1 MTRPVVAFI
10 SDFGTRD
17 HYVAAMKGVV
27 ARALPDAQLIDIT
40 HEIAPGDVIEAGW
53 VLAAAWRDL
62 PDGTVVVAV
71 VDPGVGSDR
80 RGIAI
85 QAHGRRAVGPDNGL
99 LELVAR
105 GSSDGEAVEL
115 TVRALWR
122 HPVSPVFHGRD
133 IFSPIAARLATGAAL
148 REVGDTIDSIVPYPI
163 RPPQRRPDGAAAGH
177 VVHVDRFGNV
187 VTDIGK
193 ELVPRGNVTVGVGST
208 VVSRLVG
215 YYAEAEKDEL
225 VALINSAGYLE
236 LSMLGARAADRLNA
250 KRGAVVEVRPAR

>member
-1 MTRPVVAFI
+1 MTRPVVALL

-17 HYVAAMKGVV
+17 QYVSAMKGVV
-27 ARALPDAQLIDIT
+27 AKALPDVQLIDIT
-40 HEIAPGDVIEAGW
+40 HEITPGDVTEAGW
-53 VLAAAWRDL
+53 ILATAWRDL
-62 PDGTVVVAV
+62 PEGTVVIAV
-71 VDPGVGSDR
+71 VDPGVGSER

-85 QAHGRRAVGPDNGL
+85 NAHGRRAVGPDNGV

-105 GSSDGEAVEL
+105 GSPDGEAVEL

-133 IFSPIAARLATGAAL
+133 IFAPIAARLAAGAQM

-163 RPPQRRPDGAAAGH
+163 RPPQRRPDGAVAGH
-177 VVHVDRFGNV
+177 VIHVDRFGNV

-193 ELVPRGNVTVGVGST
+193 ELIPRGSITVGVGS
-208 VVSRLVG
+208 VVVERLVG

-225 VALINSAGYLE
+225 VAVINSSGHLE
-236 LSMLGARAADRLNA
+236 LAMRGSRAIDRVSV

>member
-1 MTRPVVAFI
+1 MTRPVVALL

-17 HYVAAMKGVV
+17 HYVSAMKGVITK
-27 ARALPDAQLIDIT
+27 ALPDVQLIDIT
-40 HEIAPGDVIEAGW
+40 HEIAPGDVMEAGW
-53 VLAAAWRDL
+53 ILATAWRDL
-62 PDGTVVVAV
+62 PEGTVVVSV
-71 VDPGVGSDR
+71 VDPGVGSER

-85 QAHGRRAVGPDNGL
+85 QAHGRRAVGPDNGT
-99 LELVAR
+99 LELAAR
-105 GSSDGEAVEL
+105 GSTDGEAVEL

-133 IFSPIAARLATGAAL
+133 VFSPIAARLATGVAL

-163 RPPQRRPDGAAAGH
+163 HPPQRRPDGSAAGH

-193 ELVPRGNVTVGVGST
+193 ELVPRGEIAVGVGS
-208 VVSRLVG
+208 VVVGRLVT
-215 YYAEAEKDEL
+215 YYAEAETDEV
-225 VALINSAGYLE
+225 VAVINSSGHLE
-236 LSMLGARAADRLNA
+236 LAMRGARAIDRLNV